1 MVPLPSKPLTWKVLY
16 ETRHVELPSW
26 WFLLL
31 VLLKENVTLIIA
43 CVFLSL
49 QGRSVSC
56 LLSSRDFSQ
65 LLWSQKPA
73 FERHT
78 HPGRNPDTSLTT
90 QVTVKAL

>member
-1 MVPLPSKPLTWKVLY
+1 MWKVLY

-31 VLLKENVTLIIA
+31 VLLKENVTLIIG
-43 CVFLSL
+43 L

-56 LLSSRDFSQ
+56 LLGSRDFSQ

-73 FERHT
+73 SERHT
-78 HPGRNPDTSLTT
+78 PILGETLAPRLLTV

>member
-1 MVPLPSKPLTWKVLY
+1 MWKVLY

-31 VLLKENVTLIIA
+31 VLLKENVTFIIA

-65 LLWSQKPA
+65 LLWSQKAA

-78 HPGRNPDTSLTT
+78 PILGETLTPRLLT
-90 QVTVKAL
+90 AQVTVKAL